1 MNHSNVFGGEDMP
14 TIANDDVAGL
24 MALRNYAYDIDQPGP
39 SHDQGGTIP
48 GHESTEPESKA
59 QNQTNTVD
67 IEGGQVVEP
76 EHEQQEHQTTDS
88 NHFEFDDL
96 FNLAGSPDRMCDAD
110 LAPKNPQTH
119 NFENAQ
125 ASSSSEVAYNTN
137 LVQSSQQFRTPQSA
151 TTDGNGE
158 LKQSPPDYNADLDI
172 ENADDRAFYEAFAAY
187 TAGPRVEPSQPYSDQ
202 SNMNPGVTQD
212 LQATT
217 GYSTSNAYTSSA
229 PSGQPPGNSAIT
241 RPALMTWSLQNDP
254 TRNDGSVEIK
264 DERQNYKD
272 PSDIVT
278 LQFSSSKEAN
288 DYRPDRRPMP
298 FDPTIPRT
306 IYERQECV
314 IKLIKAMRSF
324 ECATDN
330 WGMIK
335 PFATKKFSDRKIE
348 ICCWNILDCCI
359 VRQEAGPFL
368 TPEEEAL
375 KNKTR
380 KNKQNFSE
388 RFGDMLRI
396 LRTRKT
402 VCRHLLD
409 PYYLLQFVD
418 DPNSCL
424 SRVDSNKTL
433 NAKKKQT
440 IDAGKKVI
448 AKRAADDDGAAEDE
462 ARRSLA
468 SPFSTPKREV
478 LASSSSSNPAYVN
491 QQIPPTVLQHLSQP
505 SVGLHQQSPQTSP
518 MVRLQPQVTQQFAS
532 GAQPAYHTY
541 PVGNFEAR
549 SSVGFHQDQM
559 CTPGSGVVGNI
570 PHSNM
575 NPTASPIYSNIL
587 SPPKSPWDQTYPNVN
602 QSSQYPPK
610 SPSMPSAM
618 PQFPS
623 PSVSSEITAAW
634 QPKSC
639 KPSRKR
645 SADISHRPE
654 SPLKKMRH

>member
-1 MNHSNVFGGEDMP
+1 MSKF
-14 TIANDDVAGL
+14 ASDDVAGL
-24 MALRNYAYDIDQPGP
+24 MALHNYAYDIDQSGP
-39 SHDQGGTIP
+39 SHDQGGAVD
-48 GHESTEPESKA
+48 GEESTELEFKA
-59 QNQTNTVD
+59 ENQTNAVD
-67 IEGGQVVEP
+67 AEGGQEIVEQGQ
-76 EHEQQEHQTTDS
+76 EQQEHQTTD
-88 NHFEFDDL
+88 NNLFEFDDL
-96 FNLAGSPDRMCDAD
+96 FNLTGSPDRMCDAD

-125 ASSSSEVAYNTN
+125 ASSFSEVAYNTSP
-137 LVQSSQQFRTPQSA
+137 VQSSKQFRTPQSA
-151 TTDGNGE
+151 TTDGTGE
-158 LKQSPPDYNADLDI
+158 LKQSPHDHNADLDT
-172 ENADDRAFYEAFAAY
+172 ENVDDRTFYEAFAAY
-187 TAGPRVEPSQPYSDQ
+187 TAGPQVEPPQPYPNQ
-202 SNMNPGVTQD
+202 NNMNPGVTQD
-212 LQATT
+212 LQTAT
-217 GYSTSNAYTSSA
+217 GHSTSNVYSSSPPYDQA
-229 PSGQPPGNSAIT
+229 PGNPAIA

-254 TRNDGSVEIK
+254 SRNDGPVEIK

-272 PSDIVT
+272 PSDTVT

-306 IYERQECV
+306 TYERQECV

-380 KNKQNFSE
+380 KNKQNFAE

-448 AKRAADDDGAAEDE
+448 AKRAAEDDGAAEDE
-462 ARRSLA
+462 ARRPLA
-468 SPFSTPKREV
+468 SPFSTPKQEA

-491 QQIPPTVLQHLSQP
+491 QQMPPTVQQHLSQLSAAFHQP
-505 SVGLHQQSPQTSP
+505 SPHTSP
-518 MVRLQPQVTQQFAS
+518 MVRLQPPVTQQFSS
-532 GAQPAYHTY
+532 GTQPAYHTY

-549 SSVGFHQDQM
+549 SSVSFRQDQM
-559 CTPGSGVVGNI
+559 CTPESGVAGNI
-570 PHSNM
+570 PPANM
-575 NPTASPIYSNIL
+575 NTMASPIYSNIL
-587 SPPKSPWDQTYPNVN
+587 SPPRSPWDQTYPNVN
-602 QSSQYPPK
+602 QASPYPPRT
-610 SPSMPSAM
+610 PSMPSAVL
-618 PQFPS
+618 QFPS
-623 PSVSSEITAAW
+623 PSVSGEVTHAC
-634 QPKSC
+634 QPKSR

-645 SADISHRPE
+645 SADTSDRPE